1 MSETNPQD
9 ISNTK
14 ILADIAKYMKE
25 APGLRFGQILFN
37 LDIMQFADQE
47 NPENKDN
54 LCRDLHNDSNEAIIK
69 RIHAA
74 LKREREEN

>member
-14 ILADIAKYMKE
+14 ILADIANYMKE

-37 LDIMQFADQE
+37 LDIMQFAE
-47 NPENKDN
+47 PNNPEAKNF
-54 LCRDLHNDSNEAIIK
+54 LCRDLHSDSNEAIIK
-69 RIHAA
+69 RIQAA
-74 LKREREEN
+74 LKREKEEN